1 MNKNEYNHLNSM
13 MKLERENAQLR
24 LKIKNKEKHIELL
37 KLKIKRLEKLLS
49 NGELDLFEILES
61 EVN

>member
-24 LKIKNKEKHIELL
+24 LKIKQKEKHIELL

-61 EVN
+61 QV

>member
-24 LKIKNKEKHIELL
+24 LKIKQKEKHIELL

-49 NGELDLFEILES
+49 NDELDLFEILES
-61 EVN
+61 QV

>member
-24 LKIKNKEKHIELL
+24 LIIKKKEKHIELL

-49 NGELDLFEILES
+49 RGELDLFEILETR
-61 EVN
+61 

>member
-24 LKIKNKEKHIELL
+24 LKIKKKDKHIELL

-61 EVN
+61 QV

>member
-24 LKIKNKEKHIELL
+24 LIIKKKEKHIELL

-49 NGELDLFEILES
+49 RDELDLFEILETR
-61 EVN
+61 

>member
-1 MNKNEYNHLNSM
+1 MNKDEYNHLNSM

-24 LKIKNKEKHIELL
+24 LKIKKKDKHIELL

-49 NGELDLFEILES
+49 NEELDLFEILES
-61 EVN
+61 

>member
-24 LKIKNKEKHIELL
+24 LMIKKKEKHIELL

-49 NGELDLFEILES
+49 RGELDLFEILETR
-61 EVN
+61 

>member
-24 LKIKNKEKHIELL
+24 LKIKQKEKHIELL

-49 NGELDLFEILES
+49 RGELDLFEILETR
-61 EVN
+61 